1 MKNESKLYLFDFAKC
16 LMKEIDIYVISDDLG
31 KVTDILRK
39 HNVGGIAFYEIDG
52 RGHTKRKEVPEMVR
66 FYMTGR
72 KITPEFVEN

>member
-1 MKNESKLYLFDFAKC
+1 
-16 LMKEIDIYVISDDLG
+16 MKEIGIYVISDDLP

-52 RGHTKRKEVPEMVR
+52 RGRTKREEVPQMVR

-72 KITPEFVEN
+72 KVTPEFVEN